1 VPQREP
7 SIQVTSPI
15 ASFDRW
21 RVVCQAIGIRNADQE
36 YARLLSAWTSFGR
49 RYHTIDHLAAC
60 LLEFDRARHLAQ
72 RPAEVEFALWF
83 HDAIYRTYRKDNE
96 LRSAEWAARVLAEHG
111 STAEVITNVREF
123 VMATAHVAATLTGD
137 AALVVDIDLSI
148 LGASSTVYDE
158 FERNVRREYWWVP
171 RRGFARARSA
181 ILRSFLE
188 RPTIYHWPA
197 FQERYEAAARANL
210 GRAIRAL
217 QGM

>member
-1 VPQREP
+1 VPQQEP
-7 SIQVTSPI
+7 SIQDAI

-21 RVVCQAIGIRNADQE
+21 RAVCQAIGIRNGDPE

-49 RYHTIDHLAAC
+49 RYHTLEHLAAC
-60 LLEFDRARHLAQ
+60 LLEFDRARSLAQ
-72 RPAEVEFALWF
+72 WPADVEFALWF

-96 LRSAEWAARVLAEHG
+96 LRSAEWAARVLKEHD
-111 STAEVITNVREF
+111 AAADAITNVREL
-123 VMATAHVAATLTGD
+123 VMATAHLAVTLNGD

-148 LGASSTVYDE
+148 LGTPPAVYDE
-158 FERNVRREYWWVP
+158 FERNVRKEYWWVP
-171 RRGFARARSA
+171 RRGFARARCA

-210 GRAIRAL
+210 ERAIGTL
-217 QGM
+217 QAS